1 MPCGGIFKPM
11 RTPWGVWFLA
21 SIKCIYDNDFHLSFY
36 FICSTIFDIVLSYFV
51 EFCQIL
57 SKAMYI
63 VYNIYSTVYCIQYIF
78 PLYIA
83 YIIIALLKCI
93 QYFFLI
99 HLTRYILYALRTLFL
114 ITYIPYI
121 CNYKHEKNYFFIFY
135 FTYAL
140 KCAFLYTYFY
150 PLVKH

>member
-1 MPCGGIFKPM
+1 MHGLFIDSPRHAHGTQFS
-11 RTPWGVWFLA
+11 A

-36 FICSTIFDIVLSYFV
+36 FICSTIFDIVLSNIV
-51 EFCQIL
+51 KFCQIL

-63 VYNIYSTVYCIQYIF
+63 VYNIYYPTYYIQYIF

-83 YIIIALLKCI
+83 YIIISLLKSI
-93 QYFFLI
+93 QYYFLI
-99 HLTRYILYALRTLFL
+99 HLTRYILYVLRTLFL
-114 ITYIPYI
+114 ITYIPYN

-135 FTYAL
+135 LTYAL